1 MTMKK
6 PYIIC
11 HMMMSI
17 DGRIDCAMTGQIH
30 GANEYYSL
38 MEELNVPT
46 TLSGRVTAQLEMAEP
61 REFTPTH
68 PEIRC
73 REGFSRKCVSEGY
86 DIVTDTNG
94 KLLSVIRYEDEGVW
108 LRYAVE
114 K

>member
-1 MTMKK
+1 
-6 PYIIC
+6 
-11 HMMMSI
+11 MMMPI
-17 DGRIDCAMTGQIH
+17 DGRIDCAMTEQIH

-38 MEELNVPT
+38 LEELNVPT

-61 REFTPTH
+61 GEFTPARPDTH
-68 PEIRC
+68 C
-73 REGFSRKCVSEGY
+73 RERFSIKCVSEGY

-94 KLLSVIRYEDEGVW
+94 KLLSVTQYEDEGVW